1 MLFPP
6 SRIVVNIFNVSND
19 NTCIEYFLIT
29 HKFENRD
36 NIKQDYFP
44 IYLLFLI
51 SIRLFFCF
59 KHIQISL
66 KQVNPVTKN

>member
-44 IYLLFLI
+44 LYLLFLI
-51 SIRLFFCF
+51 SIRLFLFTH
-59 KHIQISL
+59 KQLSL